1 MSTLSIVMI
10 VFWAMEAIVLFC
22 LVRSDRR
29 VGLVLTILSSPA
41 SMAPAILTVG
51 LFFTGIYNFF
61 RYQYRLVPRENVR
74 ARRVDLALFG
84 WAGPIGQVLYF
95 AAFLDDNGR
104 TGGGL
109 DWWTALLLL
118 VPAAVLY
125 LVRRRTQTPRPK
137 FRKPYDFF
145 VPLFEVVYSFAFAMS
160 MSFTILLLTI
170 RPLFGCFLL
179 LGCALSLYALIARY
193 MRRAACPGFR
203 TRGSFEH
210 SNVAWY
216 LSQMILATG
225 IFVLSG
231 NA

>member
-1 MSTLSIVMI
+1 
-10 VFWAMEAIVLFC
+10 
-22 LVRSDRR
+22 
-29 VGLVLTILSSPA
+29 
-41 SMAPAILTVG
+41 MAPAILTVG

-145 VPLFEVVYSFAFAMS
+145 VPLFEVVYSFAFAMTS
-160 MSFTILLLTI
+160 ARCSAASCCSAAPSRST
-170 RPLFGCFLL
+170 P
-179 LGCALSLYALIARY
+179 SLPDTCGARHVPASAP
-193 MRRAACPGFR
+193 AAASSTATWPGTCPK
-203 TRGSFEH
+203 
-210 SNVAWY
+210 
-216 LSQMILATG
+216 
-225 IFVLSG
+225 
-231 NA
+231 